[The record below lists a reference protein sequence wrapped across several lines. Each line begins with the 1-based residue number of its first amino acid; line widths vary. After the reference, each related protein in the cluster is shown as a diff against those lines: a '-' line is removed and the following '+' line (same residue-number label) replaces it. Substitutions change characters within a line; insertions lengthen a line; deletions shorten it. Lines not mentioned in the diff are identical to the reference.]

1 MDRPSPAG
9 FFAAVIQLIKWHIYF
24 PFVVEIVYITFVPRN
39 LTLMRLQSGSMV
51 VDYYPTKSWIND
63 NINPDKFLKI
73 LTFSGETMKKEVVTK
88 DSMIDGINRRL
99 ARNYKVIC
107 NNTLPQY
114 VSESINNPDW

>member
-1 MDRPSPAG
+1 
-9 FFAAVIQLIKWHIYF
+9 
-24 PFVVEIVYITFVPRN
+24 
-39 LTLMRLQSGSMV
+39 MRLQSGSMV
-51 VDYYPTKSWIND
+51 VDYYPTKSWID
-63 NINPDKFLKI
+63 DVINPDKFLKV

-114 VSESINNPDW
+114 VSESINNPNW